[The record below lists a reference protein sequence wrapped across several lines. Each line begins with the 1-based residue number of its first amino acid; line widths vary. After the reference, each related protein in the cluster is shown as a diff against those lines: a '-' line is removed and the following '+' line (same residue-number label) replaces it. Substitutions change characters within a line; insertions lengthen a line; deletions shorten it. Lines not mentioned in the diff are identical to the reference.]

1 MKGEFVN
8 ITVGTGLVW
17 SSLIKKKRIIFK
29 VWLKVSQHI
38 FYDIEVKTILVY
50 TLFDSG
56 NGFQSVIPF

>member
-1 MKGEFVN
+1 MIGEFVN

-17 SSLIKKKRIIFK
+17 SSLIKKKIIFK